1 MGSGA
6 FSLYN
11 LHYAETQDK
20 KGESTCC
27 GLPLEARQHDKSPS
41 TRYDLQQAFLVVYL
55 HIITQHGLFF
65 FFLPSIKGRIAWGSF
80 VCLYSNFTSSFSNAY
95 VGGKKCPFCVGKS
108 NVGVFIVC
116 NNLEAYAQLTFIL
129 FLPTSQKDKAVLSLE
144 VSLPKVLRSV
154 LFVCI
159 LYSIVLYIF
168 IK

>member
-65 FFLPSIKGRIAWGSF
+65 FSYPLLREE
-80 VCLYSNFTSSFSNAY
+80 LH
-95 VGGKKCPFCVGKS
+95 
-108 NVGVFIVC
+108 
-116 NNLEAYAQLTFIL
+116 EA
-129 FLPTSQKDKAVLSLE
+129 
-144 VSLPKVLRSV
+144 V

-159 LYSIVLYIF
+159 LTLPAVFLMHMLEEKNVHFVLVRVMLVCSLF
-168 IK
+168 VTTWRLMHN